1 MALVHNKNHA
11 RSLID
16 AGYETREIDFQK
28 LATLNKALKN
38 IDTLVYV
45 ASKTYS
51 VFDRVRELEKVL
63 SAMQENHV
71 ANLVAMSFISLED
84 SAEAMGYLHGLN
96 DDFSHLTGHEPESME
111 HFLARNYQTN

>member
-1 MALVHNKNHA
+1 
-11 RSLID
+11 
-16 AGYETREIDFQK
+16 
-28 LATLNKALKN
+28 
-38 IDTLVYV
+38 
-45 ASKTYS
+45 
-51 VFDRVRELEKVL
+51 
-63 SAMQENHV
+63 MQENHV